1 MGHFQAGMQATEI
14 IILLQ
19 MYTQLIG
26 HWAWTLTLPPHM
38 KLLVFYILS
47 SLHSLTFLL
56 QNMSEFSVIE
66 RIFLPLY
73 FQTVL

>member
-1 MGHFQAGMQATEI
+1 MVHLLGMQATEI
-14 IILLQ
+14 GDTV
-19 MYTQLIG
+19 YTNLMG
-26 HWAWTLTLPPHM
+26 HWAWTLTVPPHM
-38 KLLVFYILS
+38 KLLVYYILS